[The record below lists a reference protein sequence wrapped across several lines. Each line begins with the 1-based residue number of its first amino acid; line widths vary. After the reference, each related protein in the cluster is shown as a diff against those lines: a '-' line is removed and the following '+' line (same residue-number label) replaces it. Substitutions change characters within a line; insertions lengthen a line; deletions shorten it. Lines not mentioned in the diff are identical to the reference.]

1 MMTVSRTICLGFLVV
16 ILVGTFLL
24 MLPISTSNGAWN
36 DLIIA
41 LFTSTSAV
49 CVTGH
54 IVVDTAT
61 HFSPWGHFF
70 ILALI
75 QVGGLGYM
83 VVSTFL
89 LLLLGRKIGL
99 QDKLALQEALD
110 RPKLQGGAQVVRSII
125 ATVLLF
131 EITGIFLLMGVFL
144 PDYGFS
150 KGLWFAIF
158 HSVSAWNNAGFS
170 LFSDSLVGY
179 KSSVL
184 LNLTIPGLIIFGGI
198 GYETLFETYLWLR
211 DRLLRQPARIV
222 FSLHFRVAIS
232 TTLVLLSIGT
242 FMIFWTEYGNMQTI
256 GSLGI
261 GNKILASWFQSVTSR
276 TAGFN
281 TIDIGKMTTASLFIT
296 IALMFIG
303 ASPGGTGGGIKTTT
317 LRVLSSCTKSILQ
330 GKETVSM
337 YERQI
342 PFSLVL
348 KSIGVVFGSMA
359 LVAISTIWVSLSNPE
374 LDFIQILFEV
384 VSAFGTVGL
393 STGITAQ
400 LTASSQLM
408 IIATMYI
415 GRVGVL
421 VLMAALLGDP
431 RPQVIRYPEESLLV
445 G

>member
-89 LLLLGRKIGL
+89 LLLLGRRIGL

-131 EITGIFLLMGVFL
+131 EITGVFLLMGVFL
-144 PDYGFS
+144 PDHGFS
-150 KGLWFAIF
+150 KGLWYAIF

-170 LFSDSLVGY
+170 LFSDNLVSY
-179 KSSVL
+179 KSSLL

-232 TTLVLLSIGT
+232 TTLVLLSLGT
-242 FMIFWTEYGNMQTI
+242 LMIFWTEYGNMQTI
-256 GSLGI
+256 GSLGAAD
-261 GNKILASWFQSVTSR
+261 KILASWFQSVTSR

-296 IALMFIG
+296 IALMFVG

-400 LTASSQLM
+400 LTASSKLM

>member
-1 MMTVSRTICLGFLVV
+1 
-16 ILVGTFLL
+16 
-24 MLPISTSNGAWN
+24 
-36 DLIIA
+36 
-41 LFTSTSAV
+41 
-49 CVTGH
+49 
-54 IVVDTAT
+54 
-61 HFSPWGHFF
+61 
-70 ILALI
+70 
-75 QVGGLGYM
+75 
-83 VVSTFL
+83 
-89 LLLLGRKIGL
+89 
-99 QDKLALQEALD
+99 
-110 RPKLQGGAQVVRSII
+110 
-125 ATVLLF
+125 
-131 EITGIFLLMGVFL
+131 
-144 PDYGFS
+144 
-150 KGLWFAIF
+150 
-158 HSVSAWNNAGFS
+158 
-170 LFSDSLVGY
+170 
-179 KSSVL
+179 
-184 LNLTIPGLIIFGGI
+184 
-198 GYETLFETYLWLR
+198 
-211 DRLLRQPARIV
+211 
-222 FSLHFRVAIS
+222 
-232 TTLVLLSIGT
+232 
-242 FMIFWTEYGNMQTI
+242 MQTI
-256 GSLGI
+256 GSLGA
-261 GNKILASWFQSVTSR
+261 GDKVLASWFQSVTSR

-281 TIDIGKMTTASLFIT
+281 TIDIGKMTTAGLFIT
-296 IALMFIG
+296 IAFMFVG

-348 KSIGVVFGSMA
+348 KSIGVVFGSIA

-400 LTASSQLM
+400 LTASSKLM